1 MNINEFIQKHRTI
14 RDRMTFEIDSLTPHV
29 MCQDGFTMSVQ
40 AGKGL
45 YSSPNDTSNYYEA
58 VEVGYP
64 SEDEPLLSNHGYED
78 QPDCGVYA
86 YVPCSIVDEII
97 EKHGGI
103 DVEFHNEATT
113 EGS

>member
-14 RDRMTFEIDSLTPHV
+14 RDRMTYEIDSLTPHV

-40 AGKGL
+40 AGQNL
-45 YSSPNDTSNYYEA
+45 YSNPKDVADSYET

-64 SEDEPLLSNHGYED
+64 SEDESSLED
-78 QPDCGVYA
+78 YADGTGVYA
-86 YVPCSIVDEII
+86 YVPSSIVDEII

>member
-1 MNINEFIQKHRTI
+1 MNINEFIQKHR
-14 RDRMTFEIDSLTPHV
+14 RDRDRITYEIDSLTPHV

-45 YSSPNDTSNYYEA
+45 YSSPRDTSDYYEE

-64 SEDEPLLSNHGYED
+64 SEDESSLED
-78 QPDCGVYA
+78 YADGTGVYA

>member
-1 MNINEFIQKHRTI
+1 MNINEFIQKYRKCE
-14 RDRMTFEIDSLTPHV
+14 EIAPNVTSCHTPHV
-29 MCQDGFTMSVQ
+29 MCDDGFTMSVQ

-45 YSSPNDTSNYYEA
+45 YSSPRDTSDYYEE

-64 SEDEPLLSNHGYED
+64 SEDESSLED
-78 QPDCGVYA
+78 YADGSGVYA

-103 DVEFHNEATT
+103 DVEFHNEVTT
-113 EGS
+113 EAS

>member
-14 RDRMTFEIDSLTPHV
+14 RDRMTYEIDSLTPHV

-64 SEDEPLLSNHGYED
+64 SEDEPLLKDYNNLFDGD
-78 QPDCGVYA
+78 VYA
-86 YVPCSIVDEII
+86 YVPCKII
-97 EKHGGI
+97 DKI
-103 DVEFHNEATT
+103 IKFKN
-113 EGS
+113 

>member
-1 MNINEFIQKHRTI
+1 MNINQFIQEYRSTRGRI
-14 RDRMTFEIDSLTPHV
+14 AYEIDSLTPHV

-64 SEDEPLLSNHGYED
+64 SEDEPALED
-78 QPDCGVYA
+78 YADGTGVFA
-86 YVPCSIVDEII
+86 YVPSSIVDEII

-103 DVEFHNEATT
+103 DTEFHNEVKT
-113 EGS
+113 EAS